1 MLPKHSRETGA
12 LRRMSMA
19 QSRVYIAMVLR
30 ANWKQGGRVIVR
42 QAETADDPSN
52 SLEADTGL
60 TPRTIR
66 ISDYLTGKRDVNAE
80 TLRKMLEALK
90 LDIRPK
96 RNRRKGR

>member
-1 MLPKHSRETGA
+1 MDLRQIVKDQLQSQRLTQTALHELTGI
-12 LRRMSMA
+12 R
-19 QSRVYIAMVLR
+19 
-30 ANWKQGGRVIVR
+30 
-42 QAETADDPSN
+42 PH
-52 SLEADTGL
+52 
-60 TPRTIR
+60 R